1 MGGGVSVKVL
11 VQLGNVTARVGVAVK
26 GGQAGFGARWIQRT
40 AAGAALGGVVRVED
54 RLSGARPV

>member
-26 GGQAGFGARWIQRT
+26 RGGQAGFGARWTQRT
-40 AAGAALGGVVRVED
+40 AAGAALGGR
-54 RLSGARPV
+54 G